1 MSLLSDTCYQY
12 LKCCL
17 NLLFPLMACFDSE
30 TAIVFSSGHHGF
42 RVENVW
48 VIMIWTP
55 VFWGQQNLQGCR
67 SATKKA
73 VNVMNEDSRK
83 RLFFQWLTLKPDSV
97 EWRPN
102 KTKGQTNVTIF
113 FCKILRNKW
122 YNAKGFIW
130 MVSHRISFSLH
141 YRHTFLPCERVSV
154 FGSRQ

>member
-1 MSLLSDTCYQY
+1 MSPLSDTCYQY

-17 NLLFPLMACFDSE
+17 YLLCPLMACFDFE
-30 TAIVFSSGHHGF
+30 TVIVFSSGHHGF
-42 RVENVW
+42 RVNVW

-67 SATKKA
+67 SATRKA
-73 VNVMNEDSRK
+73 VKCNE
-83 RLFFQWLTLKPDSV
+83 WLSILIASSSDQIK
-97 EWRPN
+97 
-102 KTKGQTNVTIF
+102 KKGQTNVTIF

-141 YRHTFLPCERVSV
+141 YRHTFLPCARVFSDPV
-154 FGSRQ
+154 SNRHVETIIFN